1 MLHRADAHKW
11 TNLAICK
18 LAEISRH
25 GDMDNPLKYFS
36 ELRDP
41 RVERNREH
49 LLEEILLIAI
59 AAVLSGAESWND
71 MAEYGK
77 SKREWLKTFLTL
89 PFGIPSHD
97 TFNRVFTALDPEEME
112 KGFVEWVSS
121 IAKLTAGEVVAIDG
135 KTLCGTRETGK
146 KKLVHM
152 VSAWAEGNGLV
163 LGQRKVDEKSNE
175 ITAIPK
181 LLDALE
187 LAGAVVTIDAMGCQR
202 EIASRIIEKKADYVL
217 AVKDNQG
224 LLAEQVRDS
233 FLLLNADAVA
243 EEVDC
248 GHGRVEQRRCSVIA
262 DLSLI
267 EKASEWA
274 SIQGLVRI
282 QSQRYHK
289 VSGKMERE
297 IRYYITS
304 LKPDAARLNAV
315 IRQHWGI
322 ENKLHWVLDVGFGED
337 LDRKRAGHSA
347 QNFSLLNRIALN
359 LLKQEQSLK
368 RGIKGKRLKAAWDHP
383 YLLKLLGV

>member
-1 MLHRADAHKW
+1 
-11 TNLAICK
+11 
-18 LAEISRH
+18 
-25 GDMDNPLKYFS
+25 MDNPLKYFS
-36 ELRDP
+36 ALRDP
-41 RVERNREH
+41 RIERNREH
-49 LLEEILLIAI
+49 LPEEILLIAI

-71 MAEYGK
+71 IADYGK

-112 KGFVEWVSS
+112 KGFVDWVSS

-181 LLDALE
+181 LLNALE

-202 EIASRIIEKKADYVL
+202 EIAHLIVEKKADYVL

-262 DLSLI
+262 DLSMI

-274 SIQGLVRI
+274 SLRGMVRI
-282 QSQRYHK
+282 QSERYHK
-289 VSGKMERE
+289 VTGKIERE

-304 LKPDAARLNAV
+304 LKPDAARLNRV

-359 LLKQEQSLK
+359 LLKQETTFK
-368 RGIKGKRLKAAWDHP
+368 RGIKGKRLKAAWNHP
-383 YLLKLLGV
+383 YLLKLLGI